1 MSSLFDALR
10 EKRGGLAQRW
20 AELVFATY
28 PAQSAPFLSRE
39 KDRFRNPLGATIR
52 DELAAIVDVLLDGGG
67 AEAVAGP
74 LDAIVRVRAVQGFAP
89 AEALGFVFQL
99 KRAVAELVGRDAAA
113 AAAAELLELHA
124 RIDEL
129 ALQAF
134 AIYVGCRERIFEL
147 RAREA
152 TARTYS
158 LLKRAGALTQTDAAE
173 GTPTPS
179 GEGRS

>member
-1 MSSLFDALR
+1 VSSLLDALR
-10 EKRGGLAQRW
+10 QKRGLLAQRW

-52 DELAAIVDVLLDGGG
+52 EELAAIVDVLLDGGG

-74 LDAIVRVRAVQGFAP
+74 LDAIVRVRAVQEFSP

-99 KRAVAELVGRDAAA
+99 KQAVAELAGRDGT
-113 AAAAELLELHA
+113 AAELLELHA

-134 AIYVGCRERIFEL
+134 AVYVGCRERVFEL

-158 LLKRAGALTQTDAAE
+158 LLKRAGALTETDAAE
-173 GTPTPS
+173 GPPTPP